1 MFDWPQLMALGL
13 HRLRLTPAVFW
24 NLTPVELTIMAGGL
38 PGRAPVV
45 TRGRLAELCAAFPD
59 EKTE

>member
-1 MFDWPQLMALGL
+1 MFVWPEMMALGL
-13 HRLRLTPAVFW
+13 HQLRLTPEVFW
-24 NLTPVELTIMAGGL
+24 KLTPVELTIMAGAM

-45 TRGRLAELCAAFPD
+45 TRGRLAELCAQFPD